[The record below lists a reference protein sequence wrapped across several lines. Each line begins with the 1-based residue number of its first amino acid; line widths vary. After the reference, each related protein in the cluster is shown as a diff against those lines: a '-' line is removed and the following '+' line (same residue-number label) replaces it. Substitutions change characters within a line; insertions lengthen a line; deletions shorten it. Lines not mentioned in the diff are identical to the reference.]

1 MSDFWK
7 DSDFARDYQYNYSK
21 NLYGSGNRPTIIVQ
35 YGDDGQFVTATTTS
49 LIHYYTK
56 SQTYSAEQID
66 EMIGAIAGMHFEVV
80 AELPTRSISTTTI
93 YLVPSTNP
101 TSKNVKDE
109 YINLDGTTSGWELIG
124 STSIDFSD
132 YVTVERL
139 NTILSEYVTGSELRS
154 ALSGKV
160 DKITGKGLSTNDYT
174 NAEKSKLA
182 DLKNRRTIKDKN
194 GYSVLDR
201 DNVQFTGN
209 VQVVDDASNNKT
221 IVNIQ
226 GGGGSG
232 DTVGWNQIQQ
242 SGTKIAEI
250 SINGSSQNVYAPNG
264 GGGGGSEV
272 SYDPTLTSGTKT
284 GEITIDGVTTNMYA
298 PNPTNVSVSQT
309 LQSGTEIGEISV
321 NGQTTTLYAP
331 NGGGGSSTFA
341 GLSDVS
347 LSNLQD
353 GQVPK
358 YNSTTHKWENA
369 DESGGGGSTVAWTQ
383 IQQTGTKIAE
393 IDINGTTTDVYAP
406 TGGTPISSDLDV
418 DTIDTA
424 DATKTIA
431 LPHAGRYLIVGQ
443 QGYNGTTV
451 ISITGTYT
459 TVIDES
465 ATAHQSGETSPRNVQ
480 VMIIDAEAEVSI
492 TFTITN
498 SSWPAS
504 GGVVCELINTD
515 TIGTPVIS
523 YTSDGTTTVNVSDL
537 TSDTKFILLGSGAGR
552 TVGNRSVSTTDISK
566 TWFIKDSGNMVAMIG
581 DVVGGGSGS
590 ISAYGFDGGMS
601 AVFAIPYTTSGG
613 GGGSED
619 VELTIAEYIALPDT
633 KLTDNKNY
641 FIKDINNDNVL
652 GYPPLIYSDEE
663 REVGVWRDGKPLYEK
678 TINFGAIP
686 SITTKEVDHNIS
698 NLGMVIDFEGMMI
711 NADGMIY
718 ETLPSGENSN
728 FRIQILPTKIR
739 IITSDSWVAWTD
751 SYITLKYTK
760 TTDTPG
766 SGIWNGQGG
775 IAHHYSTN
783 EQVIGTYFGKPLYEK
798 GFNVG
803 TQSFSSGQMT
813 ITNDLSN
820 VDEIVEWGGSA
831 KEPRDNRN
839 IPIPYMRKTWNE
851 CLILQVMQL
860 SGGTVSTA
868 ICTND
873 SWYTSLENIK
883 IWVRYTKTTD

>member
-1 MSDFWK
+1 MGDFWK

-160 DKITGKGLSTNDYT
+160 DKVTGKGLSTNDYT

-331 NGGGGSSTFA
+331 NGGSGSSTFA

-353 GQVPK
+353 GQIPK

-369 DESGGGGSTVAWTQ
+369 DESGGSSTVAWTQ

-406 TGGTPISSDLDV
+406 TGGSPISSDLDV

-515 TIGTPVIS
+515 TIDTPVIN
-523 YTSDGTTTVNVSDL
+523 YTRDGTTTVNISDL
-537 TSDTKFILLGSGAGR
+537 TSDTKFILLGSCAGR

-663 REVGVWRDGKPLYEK
+663 REVGVWRDGKPLYQK
-678 TINFGAIP
+678 TFNINPTAVDTIID
-686 SITTKEVDHNIS
+686 ITS
-698 NLGMVIDFEGMMI
+698 LNL
-711 NADGMIY
+711 
-718 ETLPSGENSN
+718 ETLVTRVGGFTRSTDGTVQQKPIEYRTESN
-728 FRIQILPTKIR
+728 TYPNYGISCAVVDNNLTISLQGYTYSEIINIRVTIQ
-739 IITSDSWVAWTD
+739 
-751 SYITLKYTK
+751 YTK
-760 TTDTPG
+760 TTDTAG
-766 SGIWNGQGG
+766 AGIWNGQGCY
-775 IAHHYSTN
+775 AHHYSISET
-783 EQVIGTYFGKPLYEK
+783 VIGTWYNGKPIYEK
-798 GFNVG
+798 
-803 TQSFSSGQMT
+803 TYEFSSALLVEYTSWTNTT
-813 ITNDLSN
+813 IDSSN
-820 VDEIVEWGGSA
+820 IQTVIDA
-831 KEPRDNRN
+831 KGYNADGTF
-839 IPIPYMRKTWNE
+839 Y
-851 CLILQVMQL
+851 
-860 SGGTVSTA
+860 GTVMADPTISSHTLLGLQTTRNGSQA
-868 ICTND
+868 NVKVLTIQ
-873 SWYTSLENIK
+873 
-883 IWVRYTKTTD
+883 YTKITD